1 MSRVA
6 RSGLTQQQQTQILI
20 EIARTAQY
28 SFELLDINVDEKIT
42 ETLTITSITASSG
55 TVTVHHASTATPP
68 PVGTTIFIDGV
79 NPTGY
84 NGYKTVTASTST
96 SFSFSSATAT
106 SYVSGGT
113 ATWTQGFQ
121 THTVYITNGGFDVT
135 YDGNVYIALGQFLS
149 VSDIQETGDLQV
161 NTVNIG
167 LSGIPSDI
175 LNLFFNYI
183 YTNRRVVV
191 RRAYFNEINLLIG
204 AITIFDGRM
213 DKPVVQDD
221 PNSSTVVAVE
231 CRNQW
236 ADFERKSG
244 RHTNNNEQQ
253 AFFPGDKGFEYS
265 SQVVQDIKWGG

>member
-42 ETLTITSITASSG
+42 ETLTITNITTSSG
-55 TVTVHHASTATPP
+55 TVTVHHASTLTPP

>member
-42 ETLTITSITASSG
+42 ETLTITSITTSSG
-55 TVTVHHASTATPP
+55 TVTVHHASTLTPP

-84 NGYKTVTASTST
+84 NGYKTVTASTTT

-113 ATWTQGFQ
+113 ATWTQGFR

-183 YTNRRVVV
+183 YTNRRVIV